1 MKQALHVLDK
11 TDMPVR
17 KTIRRARWFVS
28 SFREF
33 LAAVEN
39 ETGQALTLDEP
50 KLLQAFGNWFR
61 AFEAQ
66 KYKAQEHRLEYV
78 TFAAG
83 LMLRELVRHAPVTA
97 KGNAADGDEPATFW
111 PEGYLYVSFCLSV
124 RDAVIE
130 QDFSLTADTA
140 PKLGDLRA
148 WWSFRENVTEDVNLA
163 VGFFEEF
170 AGETPNWTMPGQFI
184 PRRIEKQLGTTAQPR
199 KLT

>member
-1 MKQALHVLDK
+1 MKEALHVLEK
-11 TDMPVR
+11 SDMPVR
-17 KTIRRARWFVS
+17 KTILRARWFVS

-33 LAAVEN
+33 LAAVEQ
-39 ETGQALTLDEP
+39 ETGQSLSLDEA
-50 KLLQAFGNWFR
+50 KLLQAFGTWFR
-61 AFEAQ
+61 SFEAQ
-66 KYKAQEHRLEYV
+66 KYKAREHRLEYV

-97 KGNAADGDEPATFW
+97 DAEEGDRDQPATFW
-111 PEGYLYVSFCLSV
+111 PEGYLYVSFCLAV

-148 WWSFRENVTEDVNLA
+148 WWSFRENVKEDVNLA
-163 VGFFEEF
+163 IGFFEEF
-170 AGETPNWTMPGQFI
+170 AGEEPNWTMPGQFI
-184 PRRIEKQLGTTAQPR
+184 PRRIEKQLGVTPQQR

>member
-1 MKQALHVLDK
+1 VKEALHVLEK
-11 TDMPVR
+11 SNMPVR

-28 SFREF
+28 SFRDFIAE
-33 LAAVEN
+33 VEQD
-39 ETGQALTLDEP
+39 TGQVLSLDEP

-83 LMLRELVRHAPVTA
+83 LMLRELVRHGPVTA
-97 KGNAADGDEPATFW
+97 SPSQGSHDQPATFW
-111 PEGYLYVSFCLSV
+111 PEGYLYVSFCLAV

-148 WWSFRENVTEDVNLA
+148 WWSFRENVEEDVNLA
-163 VGFFEEF
+163 IGFFEEF
-170 AGETPNWTMPGQFI
+170 AGETPNWTMPGQFL
-184 PRRIEKQLGTTAQPR
+184 PQRIEKQLGTKPQPR